1 MVFSRSGLS
10 SSPSR
15 FLRAGWLVCLVPGR
29 RLMSP
34 TVVPPPTCSRPVS
47 GVGLGPF
54 VMRLLCCSLPAPA
67 RRQFFALRFATVCH

>member
-1 MVFSRSGLS
+1 VVFSRSGLS

-34 TVVPPPTCSRPVS
+34 TVMYVFTFQHTICSQRKKKD
-47 GVGLGPF
+47 
-54 VMRLLCCSLPAPA
+54 
-67 RRQFFALRFATVCH
+67 